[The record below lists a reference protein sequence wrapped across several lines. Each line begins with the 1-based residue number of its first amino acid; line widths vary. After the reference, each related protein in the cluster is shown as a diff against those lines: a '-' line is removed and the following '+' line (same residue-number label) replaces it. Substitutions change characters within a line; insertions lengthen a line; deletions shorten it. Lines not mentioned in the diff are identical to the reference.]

1 MTSKSKADILPVM
14 KTYVLRYKPAFQAIN
29 KARSERFPAASDTE
43 AMHFALTFVN
53 RRGLDFIVL
62 WEETHVDSD
71 MSKNGHTE
79 LRTVYSPAGLN
90 A

>member
-1 MTSKSKADILPVM
+1 MRQYL
-14 KTYVLRYKPAFQAIN
+14 LRYTPAFKPIS
-29 KARSERFPAASDTE
+29 KTRTERFPASNDTE
-43 AMHFALTFVN
+43 AMHHALTFVN
-53 RRGLDFIVL
+53 RRGLNFVIL